1 MMKEFERCFDP
12 DIVNMEDL
20 ERERGDY
27 MKRQPR
33 VKIDE
38 VSYNFEQYSR
48 YSNMLASATKKDE
61 AKSKNFYKIVKYVK
75 KN

>member
-1 MMKEFERCFDP
+1 MKEFERCFVP
-12 DIVNMEDL
+12 DVVNMEGL

-48 YSNMLASATKKDE
+48 YSTMLASATKKDE